1 MQEERQ
7 HFCIVCGALL
17 LKAELYD
24 PEGVLRLYGGEAVYE
39 GKLLKGRYICI
50 NPACRAGQ
58 RNLNPVNSEE

>member
-24 PEGVLRLYGGEAVYE
+24 SEGVLRLYGGEAVYE
-39 GKLLKGRYICI
+39 GKKLKERYICT

-58 RNLNPVNSEE
+58 RNLNPKKS